1 MSEASKKNNVAKEQE
16 KKGKELV
23 IVEGIVVSARIG
35 TSRFDD
41 NVKNRISLKCE
52 PTTLDY
58 AKFEKAYENSGSRL
72 TPNWVKNKDGYIN
85 LSSKFDIPCKDLR
98 GKVITFEEFTE
109 KTTSLGSKVNMSLSI
124 KDGAV
129 YPVAFKILEEGEEI
143 NPFEGLE

>member
-1 MSEASKKNNVAKEQE
+1 MSENTKKNVTSKQEE
-16 KKGKELV
+16 KKGKEIV
-23 IVEGIVVSARIG
+23 IVEGVVVSARIG
-35 TSRFDD
+35 TSRFDE

-52 PTTLDY
+52 PNTLDY
-58 AKFEKAYENSGSRL
+58 AKFEKAYENSGARL
-72 TPNWVKNKDGYIN
+72 TPNWVKDKDGYIN

-109 KTTSLGSKVNMSLSI
+109 KTTALGSTVKLSLTI

>member
-1 MSEASKKNNVAKEQE
+1 MSENTKNVTSKQVE
-16 KKGKELV
+16 KKEKEVV
-23 IVEGIVVSARIG
+23 IVEGTVVSARIG

-41 NVKNRISLKCE
+41 KEKCRLSIKCE

-58 AKFEKAYENSGSRL
+58 AKFDKAFEKSGSRL

-85 LSSKFDIPCKDLR
+85 LNSKFDIPCKDIT

-109 KTTSLGSKVNMSLSI
+109 KSTALGSVIKLSLTI

-129 YPVAFKILEEGEEI
+129 YPVAFKVLQEGEEL
-143 NPFEGLE
+143 NPFEGLD

>member
-1 MSEASKKNNVAKEQE
+1 MSENTKNVTSKQVE
-16 KKGKELV
+16 KKEKGVV
-23 IVEGIVVSARIG
+23 IVDGTVVSARIG

-41 NVKNRISLKCE
+41 KEKCRLSIKCE

-58 AKFEKAYENSGSRL
+58 AKFDKAFEKSGSRL

-85 LSSKFDIPCKDLR
+85 LNSKFDIPCKDIT

-109 KTTSLGSKVNMSLSI
+109 KSTALGSVIKLSLTI

-129 YPVAFKILEEGEEI
+129 YPVAFKVLQEGEEL
-143 NPFEGLE
+143 NPFEGLD